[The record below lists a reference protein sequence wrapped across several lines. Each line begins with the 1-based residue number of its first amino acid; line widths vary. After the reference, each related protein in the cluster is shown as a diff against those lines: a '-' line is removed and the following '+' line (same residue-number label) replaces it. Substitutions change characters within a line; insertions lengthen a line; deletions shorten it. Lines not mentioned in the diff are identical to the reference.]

1 MSYTIN
7 PDSLSSLLYPV
18 SYRSIESS
26 AVIQQQVDVYV
37 GGSLAGSFL
46 AAQTGTSGSSA
57 VFDTNVQSFL
67 YSDVAPLTGTK
78 TSYFGALD
86 TYSLTNNSDV
96 IKSVFFVSNNQTV
109 SSAGFIVTSTACQ
122 FSSTGFVIPSQFYG
136 DDNDFNLSDFYQ
148 PSANPFKFLTTNNQ
162 DRRCNEDGNI
172 FLSFVGR
179 GVNAAQFEFWTKSGT
194 SAVTIVDFVNSTA
207 NNDLYTISIGVANV
221 FGSSAIFHSG
231 NFPNNSSAYSFYE
244 VSVGNYSGSY
254 LQRSEKIQVNIE
266 PNCNDNID
274 LHWFGK
280 YGGAESYQFRGL
292 IQDLQNTNADIIN
305 ISQPWSVVSNPRANS
320 YDKTIIKTN
329 QRVNKRKQVK
339 CSIPHEDAVYIASMF
354 YSPEVYIIENGKYV
368 NVTISNAETLTDN
381 NRATDIEVS
390 FEITYPN
397 KPTAQL

>member
-18 SYRSIESS
+18 SYRSLEPS

-67 YSDVAPLTGTK
+67 YSDVAPLTGAK
-78 TSYFGALD
+78 TSFFGTLD
-86 TYSLTNNSDV
+86 IYSLTTNTDV
-96 IKSVFFVSNNQTV
+96 IKSIYAVAKNQTV
-109 SSAGFIVTSTACQ
+109 STAGFLVTSTASQ
-122 FSSTGFVIPSQFYG
+122 FSSTAYVIPSQFYG

-148 PSANPFKFLTTNNQ
+148 PSANPFRFLTTNNQ

-172 FLSFVGR
+172 FLSFVGK
-179 GVNAAQFEFWTKSGT
+179 GVNAGRFMFYTKSGS
-194 SAVTIVDFVNSTA
+194 SAETIVDFVVSSA
-207 NNDLYTISIGVANV
+207 NNDLYSLSVGAANI
-221 FGSSAIFHSG
+221 FGSTAVFHAG
-231 NFPNNSSAYSFYE
+231 NFPTSPSAYNYYS
-244 VSVGNYSGSY
+244 VSVGYYDGSY
-254 LQRSEKIQVNIE
+254 TARSEVIDINIE
-266 PNCNDNID
+266 PTCNDNID

-292 IQDLQNTNADIIN
+292 IIDLQNANADIIN

-339 CSIPHEDAVYIASMF
+339 CNIPHEDALYISSMF

>member
-18 SYRSIESS
+18 SYRSIEPS
-26 AVIQQQVDVYV
+26 AVVQQQIDVYV

-67 YSDVAPLTGTK
+67 YSDVAPVTGTK
-78 TSYFGALD
+78 TSFFGTLD
-86 TYSLTNNSDV
+86 TYSLTNNTDV
-96 IKSVFFVSNNQTV
+96 IKSVFCVAKNQTV
-109 SSAGFIVTSTACQ
+109 SSAGFLITSTASQ
-122 FSSTGFVIPSQFYG
+122 NSSTAFVIPSQFYG

-148 PSANPFKFLTTNNQ
+148 PSANPFKFLTTSNQ

-172 FLSFVGR
+172 HLSFVGK
-179 GVNAAQFEFWTKSGT
+179 GVNSAQFEFWTKSGT

-207 NNDLYTISIGVANV
+207 NNDLYSLSIGAANI
-221 FGSSAIFHSG
+221 FGSTAVFHAG
-231 NFPNNSSAYSFYE
+231 NFPSNSSAYSFYE
-244 VSVGNYSGSY
+244 VSVGNYTGSY
-254 LQRSEKIQVNIE
+254 ERRSEKIQVNIE
-266 PNCNDNID
+266 PNCSDNID

-292 IQDLQNTNADIIN
+292 IVDLQNANADIIN
-305 ISQPWSVVSNPRANS
+305 ISQPWNVAASPRANS

-339 CSIPHEDAVYIASMF
+339 CNIPHEDAVYIASMF

>member
-7 PDSLSSLLYPV
+7 PDILSSLLYPV
-18 SYRSIESS
+18 SYRSIEPS
-26 AVIQQQVDVYV
+26 AVVQQQVDVYV

-57 VFDTNVQSFL
+57 VFDTNIQSFL
-67 YSDVAPLTGTK
+67 YSDVAPLTGAK
-78 TSYFGALD
+78 TSFFGTLD
-86 TYSLTNNSDV
+86 LYSRTTNTDV
-96 IKSVFFVSNNQTV
+96 IKSVFCVSKNQTV
-109 SSAGFIVTSTACQ
+109 SSAGFLETSTASQ
-122 FSSTGFVIPSQFYG
+122 FSSTGFVIPSQFYENEF
-136 DDNDFNLSDFYQ
+136 DLNDFYS

-162 DRRCNEDGNI
+162 YRRCNEDGNI
-172 FLSFVGR
+172 FLSFIGK

-194 SAVTIVDFVNSTA
+194 SAVTIVDLVNSSA
-207 NNDLYTISIGVANV
+207 NNDLYSISIGVANIY
-221 FGSSAIFHSG
+221 GSTAVFHSG
-231 NFPNNSSAYSFYE
+231 NFPLSSSAYSFYE
-244 VSVGNYSGSY
+244 ISVGAYSGSFTR
-254 LQRSEKIQVNIE
+254 LSEKIQVNIE
-266 PNCNDNID
+266 PNCSDNID

-292 IQDLQNTNADIIN
+292 IVDLQNANADIIN
-305 ISQPWSVVSNPRANS
+305 VSQPWNVASNPRANS
-320 YDKTIIKTN
+320 FDKTIIKTN

-339 CSIPHEDAVYIASMF
+339 CSIPHEDAVYISSMF

>member
-7 PDSLSSLLYPV
+7 PDILSSLLYPV
-18 SYRSIESS
+18 SYRSIEPS
-26 AVIQQQVDVYV
+26 AVVQQQVDVYV

-67 YSDVAPLTGTK
+67 YSDVAPLTGAK
-78 TSYFGALD
+78 TSFFGTLD
-86 TYSLTNNSDV
+86 TYSLTTNTDV
-96 IKSVFFVSNNQTV
+96 IKSVFCVSKNQTV
-109 SSAGFIVTSTACQ
+109 SSAGFLVTSTASQ

-136 DDNDFNLSDFYQ
+136 DENDFNLSDFYS
-148 PSANPFKFLTTNNQ
+148 PSANPFRFLTTNNQ
-162 DRRCNEDGNI
+162 DRRCNDDGNI
-172 FLSFVGR
+172 FLSFIGK
-179 GVNAAQFEFWTKSGT
+179 GINAAQFEFWTKSGS

-207 NNDLYTISIGVANV
+207 NNDLYSLSIGVANV
-221 FGSSAIFHSG
+221 FGSSAVFHSG
-231 NFPNNSSAYSFYE
+231 NFPTHSSAYSFYE
-244 VSVGNYSGSY
+244 VSVGNYTGSY
-254 LQRSEKIQVNIE
+254 SRLSEKIQVNIE

-292 IQDLQNTNADIIN
+292 IVDLQNANADIIN
-305 ISQPWSVVSNPRANS
+305 ISQPWNVAASPRANS

-339 CSIPHEDAVYIASMF
+339 CNIPHEDAVYISSMF

-381 NRATDIEVS
+381 NRATDIEVN

>member
-7 PDSLSSLLYPV
+7 PDTLSSLLYPV
-18 SYRSIESS
+18 SYRSLEPS
-26 AVIQQQVDVYV
+26 AVVQQQIDVYV

-67 YSDVAPLTGTK
+67 YSDVAPVTGTK
-78 TSYFGALD
+78 TSFFGTLD
-86 TYSLTNNSDV
+86 TYSLTNNTDV
-96 IKSVFFVSNNQTV
+96 IKSVYTVAKNQTV
-109 SSAGFIVTSTACQ
+109 SSAGFLITSTASQ
-122 FSSTGFVIPSQFYG
+122 TSSTAYVIPSQFYG

-148 PSANPFKFLTTNNQ
+148 PSANPFRFLTTNNQ
-162 DRRCNEDGNI
+162 DRRCNEGGNI
-172 FLSFVGR
+172 FLSFVGK
-179 GVNAAQFEFWTKSGT
+179 GVNAGRFQFYTKAGS
-194 SAVTIVDFVNSTA
+194 SAETIVDFVVSSA
-207 NNDLYTISIGVANV
+207 SNDLYSLSVGSANI
-221 FGSSAIFHSG
+221 FGSSAVFHMG
-231 NFPNNSSAYSFYE
+231 NFPTSPSAYNYYS
-244 VSVGNYSGSY
+244 VSVGYYDGSY
-254 LQRSEKIQVNIE
+254 TQHSESIEIFLE
-266 PNCNDNID
+266 PNCSDNID

-292 IQDLQNTNADIIN
+292 IIDLQNANADIIN
-305 ISQPWSVVSNPRANS
+305 ISQPWNVAASPRANS
-320 YDKTIIKTN
+320 FDKTIIKTN

-339 CSIPHEDAVYIASMF
+339 CNIPHEDAVYVASMF

-381 NRATDIEVS
+381 NRATDIEVN

>member
-7 PDSLSSLLYPV
+7 PDTLSSLLYPV
-18 SYRSIESS
+18 SYRSIEPS
-26 AVIQQQVDVYV
+26 AVVQQQIDVYV

-67 YSDVAPLTGTK
+67 YSDVAPVTGTK
-78 TSYFGALD
+78 TSFFGTLD
-86 TYSLTNNSDV
+86 TYSLTTNTDV
-96 IKSVFFVSNNQTV
+96 IKSVYTVAKNQTV
-109 SSAGFIVTSTACQ
+109 SSAGFLITSTASQ
-122 FSSTGFVIPSQFYG
+122 TSSTAFVIPSQFYENEF
-136 DDNDFNLSDFYQ
+136 DLNDFYS
-148 PSANPFKFLTTNNQ
+148 PSANPFRFLTTNNQ
-162 DRRCNEDGNI
+162 DRRCNDDGNI
-172 FLSFVGR
+172 FLSFVGK
-179 GVNAAQFEFWTKSGT
+179 GVNAAQFEFWTKSGS

-207 NNDLYTISIGVANV
+207 NNDLYSLSIGVANI

-231 NFPNNSSAYSFYE
+231 NFPDNSSAYSFYE
-244 VSVGNYSGSY
+244 VSVGNYTGSY
-254 LQRSEKIQVNIE
+254 SQLSEKIQVTIE
-266 PNCNDNID
+266 PNCSDNID

-292 IQDLQNTNADIIN
+292 IVDLQNANADIIN
-305 ISQPWSVVSNPRANS
+305 ISQPWNVAASPRANS
-320 YDKTIIKTN
+320 FDKTIIKTN

-339 CSIPHEDAVYIASMF
+339 CNVPHEDILYIVSLF

-368 NVTISNAETLTDN
+368 NVSISNGDIVTDN
-381 NRATDIEVS
+381 NRATDIELS

>member
-7 PDSLSSLLYPV
+7 PDTLSSLLYPV
-18 SYRSIESS
+18 SYRSLEPS
-26 AVIQQQVDVYV
+26 AVVQQQIDVYV

-67 YSDVAPLTGTK
+67 YSDVAPVTGSK
-78 TSYFGALD
+78 TSFFGTLD
-86 TYSLTNNSDV
+86 TYSLTNNTDV
-96 IKSVFFVSNNQTV
+96 IKSVYTVAKNQTV
-109 SSAGFIVTSTACQ
+109 SSAGFLETSTATQ

-136 DDNDFNLSDFYQ
+136 DENNFNLNDFYS
-148 PSANPFKFLTTNNQ
+148 PSANPFRFLTTNNQ
-162 DRRCNEDGNI
+162 DRRCNDDGNI
-172 FLSFVGR
+172 FLSFVGK
-179 GVNAAQFEFWTKSGT
+179 GVNAAQFEFWTKSGS

-207 NNDLYTISIGVANV
+207 NNDLYSLSIGVANV
-221 FGSSAIFHSG
+221 FGSSAVFHSG
-231 NFPNNSSAYSFYE
+231 NFPTHSSAYSFYE
-244 VSVGNYSGSY
+244 ISVGNYTGSY
-254 LQRSEKIQVNIE
+254 SQLSEKIQINIE
-266 PNCNDNID
+266 PNCSDNID

-292 IQDLQNTNADIIN
+292 IQDLQNANADIIN
-305 ISQPWSVVSNPRANS
+305 ISQPWNVAASPRANS
-320 YDKTIIKTN
+320 FDKTIIKTN

-339 CSIPHEDAVYIASMF
+339 CNIPHEDAVYISSMF

-368 NVTISNAETLTDN
+368 NVSISNAETLTDN

>member
-7 PDSLSSLLYPV
+7 PDILSSLLYPV
-18 SYRSIESS
+18 SYRSIEPS

-67 YSDVAPLTGTK
+67 YSDVAPLTGSK
-78 TSYFGALD
+78 TSFFGTLN
-86 TYSLTNNSDV
+86 TYSLTNNTDV
-96 IKSVFFVSNNQTV
+96 IKSVFCVSKNQTV
-109 SSAGFIVTSTACQ
+109 SSAGFLVTSTASQ

-162 DRRCNEDGNI
+162 DRRCNENGNI
-172 FLSFVGR
+172 FLSFIGK

-194 SAVTIVDFVNSTA
+194 SAVTIVDLLNSTA
-207 NNDLYTISIGVANV
+207 NNDLYSLSIGVANIYGSTAV
-221 FGSSAIFHSG
+221 FYSG
-231 NFPNNSSAYSFYE
+231 NFPLSSSAYSFYE
-244 VSVGNYSGSY
+244 VSVGNYTGSY
-254 LQRSEKIQVNIE
+254 IQRSEKIQVNIE

-292 IQDLQNTNADIIN
+292 IVDLQNANADIIN
-305 ISQPWSVVSNPRANS
+305 VSQPWNVVTSPKANS

-339 CSIPHEDAVYIASMF
+339 CSIPHEDALYISSMF

>member
-7 PDSLSSLLYPV
+7 PDTLSSLLYPV
-18 SYRSIESS
+18 SYRSVESS
-26 AVIQQQVDVYV
+26 AVVQQQIDVYV

-46 AAQTGTSGSSA
+46 AVQTGTSGSSA

-67 YSDVAPLTGTK
+67 YSDVAPVTGLK
-78 TSYFGALD
+78 TSIFGTLD
-86 TYSLTNNSDV
+86 LYSKTTNTDLM
-96 IKSVFFVSNNQTV
+96 KSVYCVAKNQTV
-109 SSAGFIVTSTACQ
+109 SSAGFLVTSTASQ
-122 FSSTGFVIPSQFYG
+122 NSSTAYVIPSQFYG

-148 PSANPFKFLTTNNQ
+148 PSANPFRFLTTNNQ
-162 DRRCNEDGNI
+162 DRRCNDDGNI

-221 FGSSAIFHSG
+221 FGSSAIFYSG

-244 VSVGNYSGSY
+244 VSVGNYTGSY
-254 LQRSEKIQVNIE
+254 SRLSEKIQVNIE

-292 IQDLQNTNADIIN
+292 IQDLQNANADIIN
-305 ISQPWSVVSNPRANS
+305 ISQPWSVLTNPRANS

-339 CSIPHEDAVYIASMF
+339 CNIPHEDILYIVSLF

-368 NVTISNAETLTDN
+368 NVSISNGDIVTDN
-381 NRATDIEVS
+381 NRTTDIELS

>member
-7 PDSLSSLLYPV
+7 PDTLSSLLYPV
-18 SYRSIESS
+18 SYRSIEPS
-26 AVIQQQVDVYV
+26 AVVQQQIDVYV

-67 YSDVAPLTGTK
+67 YSDVAPVTGSK
-78 TSYFGALD
+78 TSFFGTLD
-86 TYSLTNNSDV
+86 AYSLTNNTDV
-96 IKSVFFVSNNQTV
+96 IKSVFCVSKNQTV
-109 SSAGFIVTSTACQ
+109 SSAGFLETSTASQ
-122 FSSTGFVIPSQFYG
+122 TSSTAFVIPSQFYENEF
-136 DDNDFNLSDFYQ
+136 DLNDFYQ

-162 DRRCNEDGNI
+162 NRRCNDDGNI
-172 FLSFVGR
+172 FLSFVGK
-179 GVNAAQFEFWTKSGT
+179 GVNAAQFEFWTKSGS

-207 NNDLYTISIGVANV
+207 NNDLYSLSIGVANI

-231 NFPNNSSAYSFYE
+231 NFPTQSSAYSFYE

-254 LQRSEKIQVNIE
+254 TRLSEKIQVNIE

-292 IQDLQNTNADIIN
+292 IQDLQNANADIIN
-305 ISQPWSVVSNPRANS
+305 ISQPWNVAASPRANS
-320 YDKTIIKTN
+320 FDKTIIKTN

-339 CSIPHEDAVYIASMF
+339 CNIPHEDAVYIASMF

-368 NVTISNAETLTDN
+368 NVSISNAETLTDN
-381 NRATDIEVS
+381 NRATDIELS

>member
-18 SYRSIESS
+18 SYRSIEPS
-26 AVIQQQVDVYV
+26 AVVQQQIDVYV

-67 YSDVAPLTGTK
+67 YSDVAPVTGTK
-78 TSYFGALD
+78 TSFFGTLD
-86 TYSLTNNSDV
+86 TYSLTTNTDV
-96 IKSVFFVSNNQTV
+96 IKSVYAVSKNQTV
-109 SSAGFIVTSTACQ
+109 SSAGFLVTSTASQ
-122 FSSTGFVIPSQFYG
+122 TSSTAYVIPSQFYENEF
-136 DDNDFNLSDFYQ
+136 DLNDFYQ
-148 PSANPFKFLTTNNQ
+148 PSANPFKFLSTNNQ
-162 DRRCNEDGNI
+162 DRRCNDDGNI
-172 FLSFVGR
+172 FLSFIGK
-179 GVNAAQFEFWTKSGT
+179 GVNAGQFEFWTKSGT
-194 SAVTIVDFVNSTA
+194 SAVTIVDFVNATA
-207 NNDLYTISIGVANV
+207 NNDLYTISVGVANI
-221 FGSSAIFHSG
+221 FGSSAVFHSG
-231 NFPNNSSAYSFYE
+231 NFPSNSSAYSFYK
-244 VSVGNYSGSY
+244 VSVGTYSGSY
-254 LQRSEKIQVNIE
+254 TRLSEKIQVNIE

-292 IQDLQNTNADIIN
+292 IQDLQNANADIIN
-305 ISQPWSVVSNPRANS
+305 ISQPWNVAASPRANS
-320 YDKTIIKTN
+320 FDKTIIKTN
-329 QRVNKRKQVK
+329 QRVNNRKQVK
-339 CSIPHEDAVYIASMF
+339 CNIPHEDAVYIASMF

-381 NRATDIEVS
+381 NRATDIEVN

>member
-7 PDSLSSLLYPV
+7 PDTLSSLLYPV
-18 SYRSIESS
+18 SYRSIEPS
-26 AVIQQQVDVYV
+26 AVVQQQVDVYV

-67 YSDVAPLTGTK
+67 YSDVAPLTGSK
-78 TSYFGALD
+78 TSFFGTLD
-86 TYSLTNNSDV
+86 TYSLTTNNDV
-96 IKSVFFVSNNQTV
+96 IKSEFCVSKNQTV
-109 SSAGFIVTSTACQ
+109 SSAGFLVTSTASQ

-136 DDNDFNLSDFYQ
+136 DENNFNLNDFYS
-148 PSANPFKFLTTNNQ
+148 PSANPFRFLTTNNQ
-162 DRRCNEDGNI
+162 DRRCNDDGNI
-172 FLSFVGR
+172 FLSFIGK
-179 GVNAAQFEFWTKSGT
+179 GVNAAQFEFWTKSGS
-194 SAVTIVDFVNSTA
+194 SAVTIVDFVNSTG
-207 NNDLYTISIGVANV
+207 NNDLYSISIGVANV

-231 NFPNNSSAYSFYE
+231 NFPTHSSAYSFYE
-244 VSVGNYSGSY
+244 VSVGNYTGSY
-254 LQRSEKIQVNIE
+254 SRLSEKIQVNIE
-266 PNCNDNID
+266 PNCSDNID

-292 IQDLQNTNADIIN
+292 IQDLQNANADIIN
-305 ISQPWSVVSNPRANS
+305 ISQPWNVAASPRANS
-320 YDKTIIKTN
+320 FDKTIIKTN

-339 CSIPHEDAVYIASMF
+339 CSIPHEDALYISSMF

-368 NVTISNAETLTDN
+368 NVTISNAETFTDN
-381 NRATDIEVS
+381 NRATDIEIS

>member
-7 PDSLSSLLYPV
+7 PDTLSSLLYPV
-18 SYRSIESS
+18 SYRSIEPS
-26 AVIQQQVDVYV
+26 AVVQQQIDVYV

-67 YSDVAPLTGTK
+67 YSDVAPVTGLK
-78 TSYFGALD
+78 TSFFGTLD
-86 TYSLTNNSDV
+86 TYSLTNNTDV
-96 IKSVFFVSNNQTV
+96 IKSVYTVAKNQTV
-109 SSAGFIVTSTACQ
+109 SSVGFLVTSTASQ
-122 FSSTGFVIPSQFYG
+122 TSTTAFVIPSQFYG

-148 PSANPFKFLTTNNQ
+148 PSASPFRFLTTNNQ
-162 DRRCNEDGNI
+162 DRRCNADGNI
-172 FLSFVGR
+172 FLSFVGK
-179 GVNAAQFEFWTKSGT
+179 GVNAGRIVFTDNGGT
-194 SAVTIVDFVNSTA
+194 TAETIIDFVNSSA
-207 NNDLYTISIGVANV
+207 NNDLYSLSVGVANI
-221 FGSSAIFHSG
+221 FGSTAVFHAG
-231 NFPNNSSAYSFYE
+231 NFPTSPTAYNYYS
-244 VSVGNYSGSY
+244 VSVGYYDGSY
-254 LQRSEKIQVNIE
+254 TARSEVIDINIE
-266 PNCNDNID
+266 PTCNDNID

-292 IQDLQNTNADIIN
+292 IIDLQNANADIIN
-305 ISQPWSVVSNPRANS
+305 ISQPWNVAANPRANS
-320 YDKTIIKTN
+320 FDKTIIKTN

-368 NVTISNAETLTDN
+368 NVTISNAETFTDN

>member
-7 PDSLSSLLYPV
+7 PDTLSSLLYPV
-18 SYRSIESS
+18 SYRSIEPS
-26 AVIQQQVDVYV
+26 AVVQQQIDVYV

-67 YSDVAPLTGTK
+67 YSDVAPVTGTK
-78 TSYFGALD
+78 TSFFGTLD
-86 TYSLTNNSDV
+86 TYSLTNNTDV
-96 IKSVFFVSNNQTV
+96 IKSVYTVAKNQTV
-109 SSAGFIVTSTACQ
+109 SSAGFLVTSTASQ
-122 FSSTGFVIPSQFYG
+122 TSSTAYVIPSQFYG

-148 PSANPFKFLTTNNQ
+148 PSASPFRFLTTSNQ
-162 DRRCNEDGNI
+162 DRRCNDDGNI
-172 FLSFVGR
+172 FLSFVGK
-179 GVNAAQFEFWTKSGT
+179 GVNSAQFEFWTKSGT

-207 NNDLYTISIGVANV
+207 NNDLYTISMGVANV
-221 FGSSAIFHSG
+221 FGSSAVFHSG
-231 NFPNNSSAYSFYE
+231 NFPVSPSAYSYYE
-244 VSVGNYSGSY
+244 VSVGTYSGSY
-254 LQRSEKIQVNIE
+254 SQLSEKIQVNIE
-266 PNCNDNID
+266 PNCSDNID

-292 IQDLQNTNADIIN
+292 IQDLQNANADIIN
-305 ISQPWSVVSNPRANS
+305 ISQPWNVAASPRANS

-339 CSIPHEDAVYIASMF
+339 CNIPHEDAVYIASMF

-381 NRATDIEVS
+381 NRATDIEVN

>member
-7 PDSLSSLLYPV
+7 PDTLSSLLYPV
-18 SYRSIESS
+18 SYRSIEPS
-26 AVIQQQVDVYV
+26 AVVQQQVDVYV

-67 YSDVAPLTGTK
+67 YSDVAPLTGSK
-78 TSYFGALD
+78 TSFFGTLD
-86 TYSLTNNSDV
+86 TYSLTNNTDV
-96 IKSVFFVSNNQTV
+96 IKSVFCVSKNQTV
-109 SSAGFIVTSTACQ
+109 SSAGFLVTSTASQ

-136 DDNDFNLSDFYQ
+136 DENNFNLNDFYS
-148 PSANPFKFLTTNNQ
+148 PSANPFRFLTTNNQ
-162 DRRCNEDGNI
+162 DRRCNDDGNI
-172 FLSFVGR
+172 FLSFIGK
-179 GVNAAQFEFWTKSGT
+179 GVNAAQFEFWTKSGS

-207 NNDLYTISIGVANV
+207 NNGLYSLSIGVANV

-231 NFPNNSSAYSFYE
+231 NFPTHSSAYSFYE
-244 VSVGNYSGSY
+244 VSVGNYTGSY
-254 LQRSEKIQVNIE
+254 SRLSEKIQINIE

-292 IQDLQNTNADIIN
+292 IQDLQNANADIIN
-305 ISQPWSVVSNPRANS
+305 ISQPWNVAASPRANS
-320 YDKTIIKTN
+320 FDKTIIKTN

-339 CSIPHEDAVYIASMF
+339 CNVPHEDISYIVSLF

-368 NVTISNAETLTDN
+368 NVSISNGDIVTDN
-381 NRATDIEVS
+381 NRTTDIELS

>member
-7 PDSLSSLLYPV
+7 PDILSSLLYPV
-18 SYRSIESS
+18 SFRSIEPS

-57 VFDTNVQSFL
+57 VFDTNIQSFL
-67 YSDVAPLTGTK
+67 YSDVAPLTGVK
-78 TSYFGALD
+78 TSIFGTLD
-86 TYSLTNNSDV
+86 LYSRTTNTDV
-96 IKSVFFVSNNQTV
+96 IKSVFCVSKNQTV
-109 SSAGFIVTSTACQ
+109 SSAGFLVTSTASQ
-122 FSSTGFVIPSQFYG
+122 NSSTAYVIPSQFYG

-162 DRRCNEDGNI
+162 DRRCNDDGNI

-179 GVNAAQFEFWTKSGT
+179 GVNAAQFEFWTKSGS

-207 NNDLYTISIGVANV
+207 NNDLYTLSIGVANV

-244 VSVGNYSGSY
+244 VSVGNYTGSY
-254 LQRSEKIQVNIE
+254 SRLSEKIQVNIE

-292 IQDLQNTNADIIN
+292 IQDLQNANADIIN
-305 ISQPWSVVSNPRANS
+305 ISQPWSLVSNPRANS

-329 QRVNKRKQVK
+329 QRVNKRKQIK
-339 CSIPHEDAVYIASMF
+339 CSVPHEDALYISSMF

>member
-7 PDSLSSLLYPV
+7 PDTLSSLLYPV
-18 SYRSIESS
+18 SYRSLEPS
-26 AVIQQQVDVYV
+26 AVVQQQIDVYV

-67 YSDVAPLTGTK
+67 YSDVAPVTGTK
-78 TSYFGALD
+78 TSFFGTLND
-86 TYSLTNNSDV
+86 YSLTTNTDV
-96 IKSVFFVSNNQTV
+96 IKSVYTVAKNQTV
-109 SSAGFIVTSTACQ
+109 SSAGFLVTSTASQ
-122 FSSTGFVIPSQFYG
+122 TSSTAYVIPSQFYENEF
-136 DDNDFNLSDFYQ
+136 DLNDFYQ
-148 PSANPFKFLTTNNQ
+148 PSANPFRFLTTNNQ
-162 DRRCNEDGNI
+162 DRRCNDDGNI
-172 FLSFVGR
+172 FLSFIGK
-179 GVNAAQFEFWTKSGT
+179 GVNAAQFEFWTKSGS

-207 NNDLYTISIGVANV
+207 NNDLYSLSVGVANI
-221 FGSSAIFHSG
+221 FGSSAIFHGG
-231 NFPNNSSAYSFYE
+231 NFPDNSSAYSFYE
-244 VSVGNYSGSY
+244 VSVGSYSGSY
-254 LQRSEKIQVNIE
+254 TRLSEKIQVNIE
-266 PNCNDNID
+266 PNCSDNID

-292 IQDLQNTNADIIN
+292 IVDLQNANADIIN
-305 ISQPWSVVSNPRANS
+305 ISQPWNVAASPKANT

-339 CSIPHEDAVYIASMF
+339 CNIPHEDAVYIASMF

-381 NRATDIEVS
+381 NRATDIEVN

>member
-7 PDSLSSLLYPV
+7 PDTLSSLLYPV
-18 SYRSIESS
+18 SYRSIEPS
-26 AVIQQQVDVYV
+26 VVVQQQVDVYV

-67 YSDVAPLTGTK
+67 YSDIAPVTGAK
-78 TSYFGALD
+78 TSIFGTLD
-86 TYSLTNNSDV
+86 IYSRTTNIDV
-96 IKSVFFVSNNQTV
+96 IKSVFCVSKNQTV
-109 SSAGFIVTSTACQ
+109 SSAGFLVTSTASQ
-122 FSSTGFVIPSQFYG
+122 NSSTAYVIPSQFYG

-162 DRRCNEDGNI
+162 DRRCNDDGNI

-207 NNDLYTISIGVANV
+207 NNDLYTLSIGVANI

-231 NFPNNSSAYSFYE
+231 NFPLSSSAYSFYE
-244 VSVGNYSGSY
+244 VSVGNYTGSY
-254 LQRSEKIQVNIE
+254 SRLSEKIQVNIE

-292 IQDLQNTNADIIN
+292 IQELQNANADIIN
-305 ISQPWSVVSNPRANS
+305 ISQPWSVVTNPRANS
-320 YDKTIIKTN
+320 YDKTILKTN

-339 CSIPHEDAVYIASMF
+339 CSIPHEDALYISSMF

>member
-7 PDSLSSLLYPV
+7 PDTLSSLLYPV

-26 AVIQQQVDVYV
+26 AVIQQQIDVYV

-57 VFDTNVQSFL
+57 VFDTNIQSFL
-67 YSDVAPLTGTK
+67 YSDVAPVTGTK
-78 TSYFGALD
+78 TSFFGTLD
-86 TYSLTNNSDV
+86 TYSLTNNTDV
-96 IKSVFFVSNNQTV
+96 IKSVYTVAKNQTV
-109 SSAGFIVTSTACQ
+109 SSAGFLITSTASQ
-122 FSSTGFVIPSQFYG
+122 TSSTAYVIPSQFYG

-148 PSANPFKFLTTNNQ
+148 PSASPFRFLTTSNQ

-172 FLSFVGR
+172 YLSFVGK
-179 GVNAAQFEFWTKSGT
+179 GVNSAQFEFWTKSGT

-207 NNDLYTISIGVANV
+207 NNDLYSLSIGAANI
-221 FGSSAIFHSG
+221 FGSTAVFHAG
-231 NFPNNSSAYSFYE
+231 NFPLSSSAYSFYE
-244 VSVGNYSGSY
+244 VSVGNYTGSY
-254 LQRSEKIQVNIE
+254 ERRSEKIQVNIE

-292 IQDLQNTNADIIN
+292 IQDLQNANADIIN

-339 CSIPHEDAVYIASMF
+339 CNIPHEDAVYIASMF

-381 NRATDIEVS
+381 NRSTDIEVS
-390 FEITYPN
+390 FEITYSN

>member
-7 PDSLSSLLYPV
+7 PDILSSLLYPV
-18 SYRSIESS
+18 SYRSIEPS
-26 AVIQQQVDVYV
+26 AVVQQQVDVYV

-67 YSDVAPLTGTK
+67 YSDVAPLTGAK
-78 TSYFGALD
+78 TSFFGALD
-86 TYSLTNNSDV
+86 TYSLTNNTDV
-96 IKSVFFVSNNQTV
+96 IKSVFCVSKNQTV
-109 SSAGFIVTSTACQ
+109 SSAGFLETSTASQ

-172 FLSFVGR
+172 FLSFVGK

-207 NNDLYTISIGVANV
+207 NNDLYSLSIGVANV
-221 FGSSAIFHSG
+221 FGSTAVFHSG
-231 NFPNNSSAYSFYE
+231 NFPLSSSAYSFYE
-244 VSVGNYSGSY
+244 VSVGSYSGAFTR
-254 LQRSEKIQVNIE
+254 LSEKIQVNIE

-280 YGGAESYQFRGL
+280 YGGAENYQFRGL
-292 IQDLQNTNADIIN
+292 IVDLQNANADIIN
-305 ISQPWSVVSNPRANS
+305 VSQPWSLVSNPRANS

-339 CSIPHEDAVYIASMF
+339 CNIPHEDAVYVASMF

-381 NRATDIEVS
+381 NRATDIELS

>member
-18 SYRSIESS
+18 SYRSIEPS
-26 AVIQQQVDVYV
+26 AVVQQQIDVYV
-37 GGSLAGSFL
+37 GGILAGSFL

-57 VFDTNVQSFL
+57 VFDTNIQSFL
-67 YSDVAPLTGTK
+67 YSDVAPVTGSK
-78 TSYFGALD
+78 TSIFGTLD
-86 TYSLTNNSDV
+86 LYSRTTNTDV
-96 IKSVFFVSNNQTV
+96 IKSVFCVSKNQTV
-109 SSAGFIVTSTACQ
+109 SSAGFLITSTASQ
-122 FSSTGFVIPSQFYG
+122 NSSTAYVIPSQFYG
-136 DDNDFNLSDFYQ
+136 DDNDYNLSDFYQ
-148 PSANPFKFLTTNNQ
+148 PSANPFRFLTTNNQ

-207 NNDLYTISIGVANV
+207 NNDLYTISIGVANI
-221 FGSSAIFHSG
+221 FGSSAVFHSG
-231 NFPNNSSAYSFYE
+231 NFPSNSSAYSFYE
-244 VSVGNYSGSY
+244 VSVGVYSGSY
-254 LQRSEKIQVNIE
+254 SRLSEKIQVNIE

-292 IQDLQNTNADIIN
+292 IQDLQTANADIIN
-305 ISQPWSVVSNPRANS
+305 ISQPWSVAASPRANS
-320 YDKTIIKTN
+320 FDKTIIKTN

-339 CSIPHEDAVYIASMF
+339 CNIPHEDALYIASMF
-354 YSPEVYIIENGKYV
+354 YSPEVYIIEGGKYV

>member
-7 PDSLSSLLYPV
+7 PDILSSLLYPV
-18 SYRSIESS
+18 SFRNIDSL
-26 AVIQQQVDVYV
+26 AVVQQQVDVYV

-67 YSDVAPLTGTK
+67 YSDVAPLTGIK
-78 TSYFGALD
+78 TSFFGALN
-86 TYSLTNNSDV
+86 TYSLTNNTDV
-96 IKSVFFVSNNQTV
+96 IKSVFCVSKNQTV
-109 SSAGFIVTSTACQ
+109 SSAGFLVTSTASQ

-162 DRRCNEDGNI
+162 DRRCNQNGNI
-172 FLSFVGR
+172 FLSFIGK

-207 NNDLYTISIGVANV
+207 NNDLYSLSIGVANV
-221 FGSSAIFHSG
+221 YGSTAVFHSG
-231 NFPNNSSAYSFYE
+231 NFPLSSSAYSFYE
-244 VSVGNYSGSY
+244 VSVGNYSGSFTR
-254 LQRSEKIQVNIE
+254 LSEKIQVNIE

-292 IQDLQNTNADIIN
+292 IQDLQNANADIIN
-305 ISQPWSVVSNPRANS
+305 VSQPWSVASNPRANS

-339 CSIPHEDAVYIASMF
+339 CSIPHEDALYIASMF

-368 NVTISNAETLTDN
+368 NVSISNAETLTDN

>member
-7 PDSLSSLLYPV
+7 PDILSSLLYPV
-18 SYRSIESS
+18 SFRNIDSL
-26 AVIQQQVDVYV
+26 AVVQQQVDVYV

-78 TSYFGALD
+78 TSFFGTLN
-86 TYSLTNNSDV
+86 TYSLTNNTDV
-96 IKSVFFVSNNQTV
+96 IKSVFCVSKNQTV
-109 SSAGFIVTSTACQ
+109 SSAGFLVTSTANQ

-162 DRRCNEDGNI
+162 DRRCNENGNI
-172 FLSFVGR
+172 FLSFIGK

-207 NNDLYTISIGVANV
+207 NNDLYSLSIGVANV
-221 FGSSAIFHSG
+221 YGSTAVFHSG
-231 NFPNNSSAYSFYE
+231 NFPLSSSAYSFYE

-254 LQRSEKIQVNIE
+254 IQRSEKIQVNIE

-292 IQDLQNTNADIIN
+292 IVDLQNANADIIN
-305 ISQPWSVVSNPRANS
+305 VSQPWSVVTSPRANS

-339 CSIPHEDAVYIASMF
+339 CSIPHEDAVYISSMF

>member
-7 PDSLSSLLYPV
+7 PDTLSSLLYPV
-18 SYRSIESS
+18 SYRSIEPS
-26 AVIQQQVDVYV
+26 AVVQQQIDVYV
-37 GGSLAGSFL
+37 GGSLSGSFL
-46 AAQTGTSGSSA
+46 AAQTGTSESSA

-67 YSDVAPLTGTK
+67 YSDVAPVTGTK
-78 TSYFGALD
+78 TSFFGTLD
-86 TYSLTNNSDV
+86 TYSLTTNTDV
-96 IKSVFFVSNNQTV
+96 IKSVYTVSKNQTV
-109 SSAGFIVTSTACQ
+109 SSAGFLVTSTATQ
-122 FSSTGFVIPSQFYG
+122 NSSTAYVIPSQFYG
-136 DDNDFNLSDFYQ
+136 DDNDYNLSDFYQ
-148 PSANPFKFLTTNNQ
+148 PSANPFRFLTTNNQ

-172 FLSFVGR
+172 FLSFVGK
-179 GVNAAQFEFWTKSGT
+179 GVNSAQFEFWTKSGS
-194 SAVTIVDFVNSTA
+194 SAVTIVNFANSTA
-207 NNDLYTISIGVANV
+207 NNDLYSLSIGVANI

-231 NFPNNSSAYSFYE
+231 NFPINSTAYSFYE

-254 LQRSEKIQVNIE
+254 TRLSEKIQVNIE

-292 IQDLQNTNADIIN
+292 IVDLQNANADIIN
-305 ISQPWSVVSNPRANS
+305 ISQPWNVAASPRANS
-320 YDKTIIKTN
+320 FDKTIIKTN

-339 CSIPHEDAVYIASMF
+339 CNIPHEDAVYVASMF